1 MAQKNTVAIIGAS
14 GSLGAYIAKGLCSGP
29 YRLLLMDA
37 HLQSLDDLKT
47 EINLLCKYAEVD
59 VLQCCRDASWEADII
74 LLAVGKP
81 MDIALEIE
89 EVATRKI
96 VINIISAGGAGEDL
110 QQMLPFSKV
119 VNVVLSSAFEE
130 PAPEIESP
138 VAFVEGYEE
147 DAIKTSV
154 DMMTLIGFNTVVSV
168 LKAEDNSGN
177 FPH

>member
-29 YRLLLMDA
+29 YRLLLMDT
-37 HLQSLDDLKT
+37 HLQSLDALKT
-47 EINLLCKYAEVD
+47 EINLLCKSAEVD

-81 MDIALEIE
+81 MDIVQEIE
-89 EVATRKI
+89 EVATRKV
-96 VINIISAGGAGEDL
+96 VINIVSPGRVSEDL

-119 VNVVLSSAFEE
+119 VNVVLNSAFEE
-130 PAPEIESP
+130 PALAIESP

-147 DAIKTSV
+147 DAMKTTV
-154 DMMTLIGFNTVVSV
+154 DMMTLVGFNTVVSV
-168 LKAEDNSGN
+168 LKADDNSGT